1 MVHLAQTVHLSCLEI
16 NTISKQTETSFRLKR
31 FPYPLNI
38 QCKPCNYL
46 QLDRNKLPLDLHY
59 LGVPSGVPKVISMP
73 AVDSSQI
80 MHLSCTE
87 IKTISKWIKRVP
99 LDPRQAGVPSVAPKM
114 ISEAMV
120 RSEQTVHLSCIEI
133 NTISKKTKTIF
144 HLIYAT

>member
-1 MVHLAQTVHLSCLEI
+1 MDRNELPLDPRHLGVQSGASKMIYEPMVHLAQIKYPSCVEI
-16 NTISKQTETSFRLKR
+16 NTIF
-31 FPYPLNI
+31 
-38 QCKPCNYL
+38 
-46 QLDRNKLPLDLHY
+46 
-59 LGVPSGVPKVISMP
+59 
-73 AVDSSQI
+73 
-80 MHLSCTE
+80 
-87 IKTISKWIKRVP
+87 KWTKRVP